1 MKQERL
7 SPSQMEQ
14 NAQQSNSGQLGLNN
28 YKSTSPE
35 AYEREI
41 EYIDG
46 TPYNLTKLGKND
58 RWRIAIG
65 NNLVSPKTFKKKWMA
80 KVYIKSKPL
89 SLIVTTSVIISKM
102 EKA

>member
-1 MKQERL
+1 MKQEKL
-7 SPSQMEQ
+7 SQSQTEGT
-14 NAQQSNSGQLGLNN
+14 AQPSNSGQLGLNS
-28 YKSTSPE
+28 YISTSNE

-41 EYIDG
+41 EYVNG

-65 NNLVSPKTFKKKWMA
+65 NNLVSPKTYKKKWMA